1 MSKKMTIREKRIA
14 REMVTKLVHAVQY
27 LMASDY
33 VSLRTHLPSEHHA
46 NFEAIQILKA
56 RAAQLYD
63 SMA

>member
-1 MSKKMTIREKRIA
+1 MTIREKRIA
-14 REMVTKLVHAVQY
+14 REMVTKLVHAGEY
-27 LMASDY
+27 LMASDQAAYY
-33 VSLRTHLPSEHHA
+33 VSLRTHLPSEHQA